1 MMRSVSTVFLLALGM
16 VAAPVGAQTPHVYHV
31 TGAVA
36 YTHDPSIIKAGKT
49 WYVFATGKAPGG
61 GQLPMRCSPDLI
73 HWKFCGRVFPGVP
86 GWIQKRSPGTK
97 DLWAPDISHE
107 DHEFRL
113 YYAYSL
119 FGKNT
124 SGIALAVNKTLDSAS
139 PEYKWVNKGLVL
151 QSTAKDDY
159 NAIDPN
165 FVKDRKGR
173 SWLVF
178 GSFWSGIK
186 LRRLN
191 KSGMV
196 SKKDTKLYSLA
207 RRAKPAD
214 AAPAPP
220 GLPPNWEAIEA
231 PFIVWHGGY
240 YYLFTSWD
248 LCCRGIHSTYRTMVG
263 RSRKITGPYVDKT
276 GKALL
281 DGGGSELLVGNSRWL
296 GPGGES
302 IWMGKRG
309 QDVIIFHAYDAKTGR
324 PSMQLS
330 TLVWVDGWPEAAL
343 EK

>member
-1 MMRSVSTVFLLALGM
+1 MIRSFTAFLMAAAALAVPGA
-16 VAAPVGAQTPHVYHV
+16 VAQTPHVYHV
-31 TGAVA
+31 KGAVA
-36 YTHDPSIIKAGKT
+36 FTHDPSIIKEGNT
-49 WYVFATGKAPGG
+49 WYVFATGKAKGG
-61 GQLPMRCSPDLI
+61 GQLPMRCSTNLI
-73 HWKFCGRVFPGVP
+73 DWKFCGRVFAGIPAWVH
-86 GWIQKRSPGTK
+86 KRSPGTK

-124 SGIALAVNKTLDSAS
+124 SGIALAVNKTLDAAS
-139 PEYKWVNKGLVL
+139 PEYKWVNKGMVL
-151 QSTAKDDY
+151 QSTEKDDY

-178 GSFWSGIK
+178 GSFWHGIK

-191 KSGMV
+191 KDGLV
-196 SKKDTKLYSLA
+196 SKKHTKLYSLA
-207 RRAKPAD
+207 RRAKPAH
-214 AAPAPP
+214 AAPARP
-220 GLPPNWEAIEA
+220 GLPPDWEAIEA

-248 LCCRGIHSTYRTMVG
+248 LCCRGVHSTYRTMVG
-263 RSRKITGPYVDKT
+263 RSRKVTGPYVDKT
-276 GKALL
+276 GKPLL

-302 IWMGKRG
+302 IWMGPHGK
-309 QDVIIFHAYDAKTGR
+309 DVIIFHAYDAKTGR
-324 PSMQLS
+324 PGMQLS

>member
-1 MMRSVSTVFLLALGM
+1 MFRSFTSALILAL
-16 VAAPVGAQTPHVYHV
+16 VLFASRAHAQKPHVFHV

-36 YTHDPSIIKAGKT
+36 YTHDPSIMKEGKT
-49 WYVFATGKAPGG
+49 WYVFATGRAPEG
-61 GQLPMRCSPDLI
+61 GQLPIRCSTDLI
-73 HWKFCGRVFPGVP
+73 HWRFCGQVFPGIP
-86 GWIQKRSPGTK
+86 AWIKKRSPKTK
-97 DLWAPDISHE
+97 SLWAPDISHE
-107 DHEFRL
+107 DHEYRL

-119 FGKNT
+119 FGRNT
-124 SGIALAVNKTLDSAS
+124 SGIALAVNKTLNPAS
-139 PEYKWVNKGLVL
+139 PKYHWVNKGLVL

-191 KSGMV
+191 KQGVV
-196 SKKDTKLYSLA
+196 SKKHPKLYSLA
-207 RRAKPAD
+207 RRAKPAH

-220 GLPPNWEAIEA
+220 GLPPNWEAMEA

-240 YYLFTSWD
+240 YYLFTSWG
-248 LCCRGIHSTYRTMVG
+248 LCCRGIHSTYHVMVG

-276 GKALL
+276 GKRLL
-281 DGGGSELLVGNSRWL
+281 DGGGSLLLKRDSRWV

-302 IWMGKRG
+302 IWMGRHGK
-309 QDVIIFHAYDAKTGR
+309 DLIIYHAYSAKTGR